1 MLTPSS
7 PAVSHF
13 KWAESVQLQSRL
25 QAEEAK
31 RQQETFIDMTS

>member
-1 MLTPSS
+1 MLTPRSLT
-7 PAVSHF
+7 VSHF
-13 KWAESVQLQSRL
+13 KWGESVQLQSRL